1 MYDNYF
7 RTFEID
13 NRIRTFEKIYIYSIS
28 LIYTYSVCSI
38 TISQPDTPKGIIDF
52 II

>member
-13 NRIRTFEKIYIYSIS
+13 IRIRTFEKNIYTVS